1 MPDLT
6 PTPSRLARAFRA
18 LRQEIRPM
26 LALAGPVVLAE
37 IGWMAMG
44 FVDTAIVGRLGPEAI
59 GAVGIGTALFG
70 TLAIFGMGLL
80 LGLDTLVSQ
89 AYGARDLVSCHRALI
104 DGLYLSAIAAPPML
118 LVGAATN
125 WSLKYWGLPPGVLR
139 LAVPYFSVLTWSLVP
154 LLLYAAFRRYLQAM
168 GLVAAV
174 TFALISANLINA
186 CVNWLLVFGHLGL
199 PALGTRGSAVA
210 TLISRIYM
218 AAVLLLAI
226 LVHNRRGHLGLFGV
240 SWRFDTAGIRRLFR
254 LGLPAAAQVTLELG
268 VFSAVTV
275 LAGRVD
281 EASLAAHQIVLT
293 LAGLTFMVPLGVG
306 SAGAVRVG
314 HAVGRRDQMGARRSG
329 WTALLLGVSFMSC
342 AAAAFL
348 LIPVPLVHVFTSN
361 RAVVALGVSLL
372 AVAAMFQLFDGL
384 QGVATGVLRGLGD
397 TRTPMVTN
405 LLGHWLLGLPVG
417 YSLCF
422 FAGWGVVGLW
432 VGLSMGLIVVG
443 IVLLAVWTR
452 QSRRLLAA
460 AAREE

>member
-1 MPDLT
+1 V
-6 PTPSRLARAFRA
+6 ARAYRA
-18 LRQEIRPM
+18 VRQEIRPM

-89 AYGARDLVSCHRALI
+89 AYGACDLVSCHRSLI

-118 LVGAATN
+118 LIGAAAN

-139 LAVPYFSVLTWSLVP
+139 LAVPYFSVLTWSLLP

-186 CVNWLLVFGHLGL
+186 FANWLLVFGHLGL

-218 AAVLLLAI
+218 ASVLLLAI

-240 SWRFDTAGIRRLFR
+240 SRRFDTAGIRRLFR
-254 LGLPAAAQVTLELG
+254 LGLPAAAQVTLEFG

-329 WTALLLGVSFMSC
+329 WTALLLGVSSMSC

-432 VGLSMGLIVVG
+432 VGLSMGLVVVG

-460 AAREE
+460 AARPI

>member
-1 MPDLT
+1 
-6 PTPSRLARAFRA
+6 
-18 LRQEIRPM
+18 
-26 LALAGPVVLAE
+26 
-37 IGWMAMG
+37 MA
-44 FVDTAIVGRLGPEAI
+44 
-59 GAVGIGTALFG
+59 
-70 TLAIFGMGLL
+70 
-80 LGLDTLVSQ
+80 S
-89 AYGARDLVSCHRALI
+89 
-104 DGLYLSAIAAPPML
+104 
-118 LVGAATN
+118 
-125 WSLKYWGLPPGVLR
+125 
-139 LAVPYFSVLTWSLVP
+139 
-154 LLLYAAFRRYLQAM
+154 
-168 GLVAAV
+168 
-174 TFALISANLINA
+174 
-186 CVNWLLVFGHLGL
+186 
-199 PALGTRGSAVA
+199 
-210 TLISRIYM
+210 
-218 AAVLLLAI
+218 VLLLAI

-240 SWRFDTAGIRRLFR
+240 SRRFDTAGIRRLFR
-254 LGLPAAAQVTLELG
+254 LGLPAAAQVTLEFG

-281 EASLAAHQIVLT
+281 ESSLAAHQIVLT

-329 WTALLLGVSFMSC
+329 WTALLLGVSSMSC

-432 VGLSMGLIVVG
+432 VGLSMGLVVVG
-443 IVLLAVWTR
+443 IALLAVWTR
-452 QSRRLLAA
+452 QSRRPLAA
-460 AAREE
+460 AARPI

>member
-1 MPDLT
+1 V
-6 PTPSRLARAFRA
+6 ARAYRA
-18 LRQEIRPM
+18 VRQEIRPM

-89 AYGARDLVSCHRALI
+89 AYGARDLVSCHRSLI

-118 LVGAATN
+118 LVGAAAN

-186 CVNWLLVFGHLGL
+186 FANWLLIFGHLGL

-240 SWRFDTAGIRRLFR
+240 SWRFHTAGIRRLFR

-306 SAGAVRVG
+306 SAGAVRVA

-348 LIPVPLVHVFTSN
+348 LIPVPLVHLFTPN

-432 VGLSMGLIVVG
+432 VGLSMGLVVVG

-460 AAREE
+460 AARPIC

>member
-1 MPDLT
+1 MPDSTST
-6 PTPSRLARAFRA
+6 PTRRVRAFRA
-18 LRQEIRPM
+18 VRLEIGPM

-80 LGLDTLVSQ
+80 LGLETLVSQ
-89 AYGARDLVSCHRALI
+89 AYGARTLDSCHRALI
-104 DGLYLSAIAAPPML
+104 DGLYLSAIVAVPLL
-118 LVGAATN
+118 LVGAAAN
-125 WSLKYWGLPPGVLR
+125 WSLQFWGLPAGVLR
-139 LAVPYFSVLTWSLVP
+139 LAVPYFSVLTWSLLP

-186 CVNWLLVFGHLGL
+186 CANWVLVFGHLGL
-199 PALGTRGSAVA
+199 PALGVRGSAVA

-218 AAVLLLAI
+218 AVVLLVAI
-226 LVHNRRGHLGLFGV
+226 VAHNRRGHLGLFAI
-240 SWRFDTAGIRRLFR
+240 SWRFDATGIGRLLR

-314 HAVGRRDQMGARRSG
+314 QAIGRRDPSGARRSG
-329 WTALLLGVSFMSC
+329 WTALLLGGSFMSC
-342 AAAAFL
+342 AAAGFL
-348 LIPVPLVHVFTSN
+348 LIPVPLIHVFTSS
-361 RAVVALGVSLL
+361 RPVVALGVSLL

-397 TRTPMVTN
+397 TRTPMITN
-405 LLGHWLLGLPVG
+405 LLGHWLLGLPIG
-417 YSLCF
+417 YGLCF
-422 FAGWGVVGLW
+422 LAGWGVVGLW
-432 VGLSMGLIVVG
+432 IGLSIGLV
-443 IVLLAVWTR
+443 AVSLT
-452 QSRRLLAA
+452 LLAA
-460 AAREE
+460 WMRRSSLAARDE

>member
-1 MPDLT
+1 
-6 PTPSRLARAFRA
+6 
-18 LRQEIRPM
+18 M

-80 LGLDTLVSQ
+80 LGLETLVSQ
-89 AYGARDLVSCHRALI
+89 AYGAHDLVSCHRALI

-118 LVGAATN
+118 LVGAAAH
-125 WSLKYWGLPPGVLR
+125 WSLTYWGLPPGVLR
-139 LAVPYFSVLTWSLVP
+139 LAVPYFSTLTWSLVP

-186 CVNWLLVFGHLGL
+186 CANWLLVFGHLGL

-210 TLISRIYM
+210 TLISRVYL
-218 AAVLLLAI
+218 AGVLLLAI
-226 LVHNRRGHLGLFGV
+226 LIHDRRRHLGLFAV
-240 SWRFDTAGIRRLFR
+240 SWRFDTTGIGRLFR

-268 VFSAVTV
+268 VFAAATV

-314 HAVGRRDQMGARRSG
+314 HAVGRRDQLGARRSG
-329 WTALLLGVSFMSC
+329 WTAILLGVGFRSC

-348 LIPVPLVHVFTSN
+348 LIPVSLVHVFTSS
-361 RAVVALGVSLL
+361 RPVVALGVSLL

-397 TRTPMVTN
+397 TRTPMVVN
-405 LLGHWLLGLPVG
+405 LLGHWTVGLPVG

-432 VGLSMGLIVVG
+432 VGLSTGLIVVG
-443 IVLLAVWTR
+443 LVLLAVWTR
-452 QSRRLLAA
+452 ESRALLASTTRRA
-460 AAREE
+460 